1 MSQKDPG
8 KRLFCTEIDGK
19 RVEIGDKLPIPA
31 KKLVVR
37 PKSWVDDPARSPKG
51 VFTNG
56 RS

>member
-1 MSQKDPG
+1 MSPKDPG
-8 KRLFCTEIDGK
+8 KRLFFTEIDGK